1 MLIDNSGLPMAKP
14 RVTIKRFRD
23 NGKCRYGEK
32 DHGAWRF
39 IRPHTPISDASPRPR
54 SAMRPS
60 LA

>member
-32 DHGAWRF
+32 DHGAWL
-39 IRPHTPISDASPRPR
+39 PI
-54 SAMRPS
+54 
-60 LA
+60 LARQFQM